1 VEGDGD
7 GKPRRMIGVTMDI
20 ETRKQ
25 HEERLRQAKKEA
37 DAANQAKS
45 VFLASMSHEIRT
57 PMNAILGFTTIL
69 DGIVKEP
76 VLRRHISSIQTAG
89 KSLLSL
95 INDILDLSKV
105 EAGKLELE
113 VAPTDSHALFREMDT
128 IFAPRV
134 SEKGIGLQV
143 EVDPGI
149 PPMLVLDESR
159 LRQVLVNL
167 IGNAVKFT
175 DAGHVKLGATC
186 TAAGNGTVDLELF
199 VEDTGI
205 GIPEDQYDRVFGAFE
220 QQEGQSTSQYGGTGL
235 GLAITRRLVE
245 AMGGEIS
252 VTSQVGE
259 GSTFRVALPGVEVAG
274 GLLGEEALGVDVDAV
289 AFEPATILIADD
301 VAVNRELVTGF
312 LDGFGFRF
320 VEAENGE
327 EAIERMRE
335 QAPDLVLMDIKMPV
349 LDGYTA
355 SKWIK
360 EDASLRSVP
369 IVALTASV
377 MRESEDEV
385 REVCD
390 GFLRKPLERQE
401 LIETLMDFLPHAVTE
416 LAGADAPTSEATV
429 PSADAELDASVLERL
444 PELAEAL
451 TSRRGGWEEI
461 CATLPVDEVEEF
473 AVDMHQLGEEH
484 GYPPL
489 AAWGERLSAQVGSFD
504 MEAMEATLRGYPE
517 MIEEIESLAAS

>member
-1 VEGDGD
+1 
-7 GKPRRMIGVTMDI
+7 MIGVTMDI

-205 GIPEDQYDRVFGAFE
+205 GIPEDQRDRIFGAFE
-220 QQEGQSTSQYGGTGL
+220 QQEGQSNAQYGGTGL
-235 GLAITRRLVE
+235 GLAITRRLVGV
-245 AMGGEIS
+245 MGGEIS
-252 VTSQVGE
+252 VTSKVGQ
-259 GSTFRVALPGVEVAG
+259 GSTFRVLLPGVEVA
-274 GLLGEEALGVDVDAV
+274 EALPVAERDGVDVDAV
-289 AFEPATILIADD
+289 VFEPATILITDD
-301 VAVNRELVTGF
+301 VAVNRELVMGY
-312 LDGFGFRF
+312 LDGYGFSF
-320 VEAENGE
+320 VEAENGQ
-327 EAIERMRE
+327 EAIERVRE
-335 QAPDLVLMDIKMPV
+335 EAPGLVLMDIKMPV

-355 SKWIK
+355 SKRIK
-360 EDASLRSVP
+360 EDGSLRSVP

-377 MRESEDEV
+377 MRESEDEI
-385 REVCD
+385 RQLCD
-390 GFLRKPLERQE
+390 GFLRKPLGRRE
-401 LIETLMDFLPHAVTE
+401 LIETLARLLPHTVTE
-416 LAGADAPTSEATV
+416 PMEVDAPTSEATG
-429 PSADAELDASVLERL
+429 PSDDAELDASVLERL
-444 PELAEAL
+444 PELAQAL
-451 TSRRGGWEEI
+451 TSRRSRWEEI
-461 CATLPVDEVEEF
+461 CAALPIDEVEEF
-473 AVDMHQLGEEH
+473 AAAMRQLGEEY

-489 AAWGERLSAQVGSFD
+489 VSWGARLSAQAGSFD
-504 MEAMEATLRGYPE
+504 VEGMEATLKGYPE
-517 MIEEIESLAAS
+517 LSGQIESLVAS